1 MRRTPRDG
9 SGTGHGHVA
18 QRPDVLGIS
27 DIKEITWDD
36 YYSQRDTVEF
46 CQREPHL
53 VTIHN
58 ENSGKHKIDEIKNF
72 DFLFFAFSGKLGNQ
86 SLRFRLAKTVFF
98 GITFF
103 LYQNGIRCKWP
114 MVTEDNFML
123 P

>member
-1 MRRTPRDG
+1 MRRTPRGG

-72 DFLFFAFSGKLGNQ
+72 DFLFFAFLFWVVNLVTIFKVPCSKN
-86 SLRFRLAKTVFF
+86 
-98 GITFF
+98 F
-103 LYQNGIRCKWP
+103 LFWHYCLFVP
-114 MVTEDNFML
+114 E
-123 P
+123 

>member
-1 MRRTPRDG
+1 MRRTPRGG

-18 QRPDVLGIS
+18 ERPDVLGIS

-58 ENSGKHKIDEIKNF
+58 ENSGKHKIDESIFSSGTHKNCREIQR
-72 DFLFFAFSGKLGNQ
+72 LWPRKKL
-86 SLRFRLAKTVFF
+86 LLWHKR
-98 GITFF
+98 
-103 LYQNGIRCKWP
+103 LYQKLS
-114 MVTEDNFML
+114 V
-123 P
+123 